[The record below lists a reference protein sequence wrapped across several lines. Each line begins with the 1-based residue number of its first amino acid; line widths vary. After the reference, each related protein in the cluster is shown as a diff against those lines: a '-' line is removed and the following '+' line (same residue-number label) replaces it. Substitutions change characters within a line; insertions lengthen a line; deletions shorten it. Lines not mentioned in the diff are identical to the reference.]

1 MSSEQQIQ
9 QCSDLRGAAQDYKR
23 KHFYHRN
30 HQSLSSDTASGDATQ
45 KHKWANMAT
54 TDARGNVLN
63 KPKPKR
69 TSM

>member
-23 KHFYHRN
+23 KSPTHQHN
-30 HQSLSSDTASGDATQ
+30 QSLPSDTAPGDATQ
-45 KHKWANMAT
+45 KHKWANMTT
-54 TDARGNVLN
+54 TDNRGNILH